1 MSIKKIVLY
10 GIILLIL
17 YHFSR
22 YLTLFIIIAIVFKYA
37 FKSIK
42 SGKSRIMGIVDRAKN
57 LHRNFLVK
65 RKIKEIIEHHNEKIQ
80 ELVQMEKSSTLYEY
94 GKENF
99 YLIIDGFKAILFS
112 IIKIEMKTEKTVI
125 AKAVEAIYEILS
137 SVESGFRLV
146 LKNTGSK
153 VILYIVLYTANYT
166 LRLTSDSLAKMAN
179 EVDNLRKA
187 LTISLSTTELREII
201 LNIDVVRNKELKEVM
216 VS

>member
-1 MSIKKIVLY
+1 
-10 GIILLIL
+10 
-17 YHFSR
+17 
-22 YLTLFIIIAIVFKYA
+22 
-37 FKSIK
+37 
-42 SGKSRIMGIVDRAKN
+42 MGIVDRAKN

-137 SVESGFRLV
+137 SIESGFRLI